1 MIEQWKR
8 QLAAKARPEKIAILS
23 RFFKTRPGEYG
34 HGDIFIG
41 LSVPD
46 NRAISKEY
54 ADAPPEV
61 ICGMLAERVHEHR
74 LAALLALVAR
84 YRRNPEET
92 VKLYLSHLRHINNWD
107 LVDLSAPYII
117 GEELRHGRH
126 IDTVAAMA
134 SDANMWARRVAVVST
149 LRPVM
154 KSASTQLALS
164 QCARLVDDSHPLMRK
179 AVGWVLREVGKKD
192 LQAML
197 AFIGEHIATIS
208 ATTLSYA
215 TERLPRDERIL
226 WRQRRKEA
234 HTRQALT

>member
-23 RFFKTRPGEYG
+23 RFFKTGPGEYG

-134 SDANMWARRVAVVST
+134 LDANMWARRVAVVST

-164 QCARLVDDSHPLMRK
+164 QCARLVDDSHPLMHK